1 MYVDT
6 WMMFATPDKMW
17 KDRAASASSSPASSS
32 SGSSSHRLPS
42 HNLFEVPH
50 DRMHFPVFSPNMFN
64 LPDTP
69 GRSEETFQWNLEHI
83 AELRPIH
90 IDEKEIRRQMS
101 QHSPDEEAELR
112 AQRAIDYYFQHHMV
126 APSPWSETPPPH
138 VLPVTPAYGQSYFG
152 LMEETPNDKQGSIQ
166 KELKQTKN
174 ASDKS
179 SQTLLTLPVDFDM
192 EKVLGD
198 YLTYQEGED
207 NSGRDSMSSSSL
219 RRKLFF
225 NADTSSI
232 LSPVRTGQRSP
243 DHVSAALCTP
253 PHPKKS
259 TPEWERGSPI
269 NTPSSVQFSSSPIH
283 GPLEGDYFRASFDHD
298 GLASPELSPITEKHK
313 GVRIRAV
320 VMASERQTR
329 SLASLFGEW
338 KKKTPVPYKQCTRSC
353 RSMHVVTVCEFEEVL
368 QSSPLKTKSARQ
380 CCHAEK
386 H

>member
-1 MYVDT
+1 MHNKM
-6 WMMFATPDKMW
+6 MMFATPDKMW